1 MYISD
6 PSTLAVEQ
14 LQQVSLFK
22 GLGLTELWAIYRAG
36 RTLQMEAGAFFFHQG
51 DAAVALYVLI
61 TGQVKMAQLG
71 QEGQQV
77 LVRMVT
83 PGEDFGTIAVLSGIK
98 FPLSAQAVD
107 DCLALVW
114 PKEVVERLLIL
125 YPALT
130 LNALHQ
136 LAERFKDLQN
146 RYRELATE
154 RVERRV
160 ARNLLRL
167 AKQAGRSLDGKIV
180 LKVTLSRQ
188 DLAEMSGTTLY
199 TVSRILS
206 QWEQLGLVETGR
218 ERVVIRQ
225 PEGLLLIADEG
236 PLKNLP

>member
-1 MYISD
+1 MYVAN
-6 PSTLAVEQ
+6 PSALAVQQ

-22 GLGLTELWAIYRAG
+22 GLGLTELGAIYRAG
-36 RTLQMEAGAFFFHQG
+36 RTLQVDTGAFFFHQG
-51 DAAVALYVLI
+51 DSALAFYVLI
-61 TGQVKMAQLG
+61 TGQVKMTQLG
-71 QEGQQV
+71 REGQQV

-83 PGEDFGTIAVLSGIK
+83 AGEDFGAVAVLSSINY
-98 FPLSAQAVD
+98 PLSAQAVD

-125 YPALT
+125 YPTLT

-154 RVERRV
+154 RVEQRV

-225 PEGLLLIADEG
+225 PERLLVIADEL
-236 PLKNLP
+236 PLKNLS